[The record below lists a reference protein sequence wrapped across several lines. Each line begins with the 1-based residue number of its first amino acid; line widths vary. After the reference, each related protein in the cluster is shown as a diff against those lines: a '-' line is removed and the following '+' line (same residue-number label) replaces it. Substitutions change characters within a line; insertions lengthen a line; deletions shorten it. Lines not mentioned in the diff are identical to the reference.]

1 MFKAD
6 QTTTTKP
13 ASKIEMLSF
22 AAELAY
28 ALQHKAKSDNWNA
41 NDHYSTT
48 FYSTASQD
56 RAYDACCVTA
66 SLADTATDLVM
77 EMEDAIYDATN
88 ANRAALENAGVH
100 VITENDPIPTGAA
113 LILQPHELIA
123 IAAQVARGEPQRQVA

>member
-1 MFKAD
+1 MLKAD

-13 ASKIEMLSF
+13 TSKIEMLSF
-22 AAELAY
+22 VAELAY

-56 RAYDACCVTA
+56 HAYAECCETAQMADAA
-66 SLADTATDLVM
+66 AGLVM
-77 EMEDAIYDATN
+77 EMEDAIYDATR
-88 ANRAALENAGVH
+88 ANRAALESVGVH
-100 VITENDPIPTGAA
+100 VVTETDLIPSGAA

-123 IAAQVARGEPQRQVA
+123 IAAQVARGDAQRQVP

>member
-1 MFKAD
+1 MLKAD
-6 QTTTTKP
+6 QTPTTKP
-13 ASKIEMLSF
+13 AAKVEMLSF

-28 ALQHKAKSDNWNA
+28 ALQYKAKSDNWNA

-56 RAYDACCVTA
+56 RAYDECRATA
-66 SLADTATDLVM
+66 SLADDCHDLVM

-100 VITENDPIPTGAA
+100 VVTENDPIPTGAA

-123 IAAQVARGEPQRQVA
+123 IAAQVARGDAQRQVA